1 MSKAPAAAR
10 MKLRIK
16 KLPCDYKSA
25 GRDARLS
32 WRGTSKA
39 LLWPRRIEG
48 CSKLYPARSILE
60 FKARFKSL
68 AKTQYSFKNRRM
80 PLTCPG
86 RLGVGCP
93 PNQFFREIISP
104 GSLNIFL
111 NRRRVPYGSIAGTL
125 FIRQERVNR
134 IGADCAAPRSAWVNK
149 G

>member
-39 LLWPRRIEG
+39 LLWRRRIEG

-93 PNQFFREIISP
+93 PNQFFEKLLVQVRLIF
-104 GSLNIFL
+104 SLIVAECPTAPL
-111 NRRRVPYGSIAGTL
+111 RGR

>member
-39 LLWPRRIEG
+39 LLWRRRIEG

-60 FKARFKSL
+60 FKAR
-68 AKTQYSFKNRRM
+68 FKNRRM

-93 PNQFFREIISP
+93 PNQFFEKLLVQVRLIF
-104 GSLNIFL
+104 SLIVAECPTAPL
-111 NRRRVPYGSIAGTL
+111 RGR
-125 FIRQERVNR
+125 FIRQERV
-134 IGADCAAPRSAWVNK
+134 
-149 G
+149 